1 MTKKAILLI
10 LITTWGITS
19 LSAQTKLSWKILE
32 GIGYQEKYV
41 SKLEENFKFPLFT
54 SFIKSLEGK
63 TIEIQGYLIPF
74 DPSGK
79 EIALSANPYAA
90 CFFCGKAGP
99 ASVMILHMKTP
110 NTKIKTDTYKTIR
123 GILKLNYND
132 PEEFFYIIENAT
144 FID

>member
-63 TIEIQGYLIPF
+63 TVEIQGYLIPF